1 MIDVKTNNPA
11 ELIVLD
17 VGAGEELNALQ
28 SAKNAEIAKQ
38 AADKAK
44 TEADRAEQSA
54 LKAEQASNSVGARV
68 EEAKNSEANAKESE
82 LAAKA
87 SENTVKLQVGKAEEM
102 KNAAEQAKADA
113 EKNATQAG
121 TSATQAEQS
130 ASTATAKAQEAS
142 ASAEQAKHYAEN
154 VNVFTPSLSENGAL
168 SWTNKAG
175 LDNPPTVNIK
185 GPTGPQGPKGDKGD
199 IGPMGPRGPRGE
211 VGPRG
216 EQGLKGDIGPIGQQG
231 PKGDRGEQ
239 GPKGDRGEAL
249 TIKGKYDS
257 LNALQVA
264 HPTGVEGEAYMVGAV
279 LYVWVDNGW
288 TDCGNIQGPAGE
300 RGQNGKDG
308 VSIAHSW
315 SGSVLKITSASGTS
329 SANLVGPRGERGTQ
343 GPQGPKGDKGE
354 QGLQGPAGVAGPAG
368 KDGTSVTHEWSGS
381 VLKITSASGT
391 SQADL
396 KGPKGDK
403 GDPGAVINNG
413 DVYTNRANTFTAVN
427 TFNGSVFNGYMA
439 SMGGEKIDTDVAKIV
454 AMDNSAITFNPT
466 VVFGLSQILAVK
478 CCIVV
483 IEGAGAPVINWQGCK
498 MFVDAP
504 TKTSNKT
511 TIVTFLMD
519 DQNAYLVS
527 ANYEV

>member
-1 MIDVKTNNPA
+1 MFKITPEEKPKA
-11 ELIVLD
+11 IVIGGAD
-17 VGAGEELNALQ
+17 MVGAVISKVADDVELAHKWAESPDSPDGNPNSK
-28 SAKNAEIAKQ
+28 SAK
-38 AADKAK
+38 
-44 TEADRAEQSA
+44 TW
-54 LKAEQASNSVGARV
+54 AS
-68 EEAKNSEANAKESE
+68 
-82 LAAKA
+82 
-87 SENTVKLQVGKAEEM
+87 
-102 KNAAEQAKADA
+102 QAKYY
-113 EKNATQAG
+113 
-121 TSATQAEQS
+121 S
-130 ASTATAKAQEAS
+130 
-142 ASAEQAKHYAEN
+142 EN
-154 VNVFTPSLSENGAL
+154 VNVFIPNVSSDGDL

-175 LDNPPTVNIK
+175 IENPATVNVK
-185 GPTGPQGPKGDKGD
+185 GPAGPQGPKGDVGN
-199 IGPMGPRGPRGE
+199 IGPVGPRGPRGE

-216 EQGLKGDIGPIGQQG
+216 EQGVQGPKGDVGGVGPMGPIGPKGDKGDIGPHGDIGPRGERGLKGDIGPIGAQG

-300 RGQNGKDG
+300 RGQN
-308 VSIAHSW
+308 
-315 SGSVLKITSASGTS
+315 
-329 SANLVGPRGERGTQ
+329 
-343 GPQGPKGDKGE
+343 
-354 QGLQGPAGVAGPAG
+354 G

>member
-1 MIDVKTNNPA
+1 MFKITPEEKPKA
-11 ELIVLD
+11 IVIGGAD
-17 VGAGEELNALQ
+17 MVGAVISKVADDVELAHKWAESPDSPDGNPNSK
-28 SAKNAEIAKQ
+28 SAK
-38 AADKAK
+38 
-44 TEADRAEQSA
+44 TW
-54 LKAEQASNSVGARV
+54 AS
-68 EEAKNSEANAKESE
+68 
-82 LAAKA
+82 
-87 SENTVKLQVGKAEEM
+87 
-102 KNAAEQAKADA
+102 QAKYY
-113 EKNATQAG
+113 
-121 TSATQAEQS
+121 S
-130 ASTATAKAQEAS
+130 
-142 ASAEQAKHYAEN
+142 EN
-154 VNVFTPSLSENGAL
+154 VNVFIPNVSSDGDL

-175 LDNPPTVNIK
+175 IENPATVNVK
-185 GPTGPQGPKGDKGD
+185 GPAGPQGPKGDVGN
-199 IGPMGPRGPRGE
+199 IGPVGPRGPRGE

-216 EQGLKGDIGPIGQQG
+216 EQGVQGPKGDVGGVGPMGPIGPKGDKGDIGPHGDIGPRGERGLKGDIGPIGAQG

-308 VSIAHSW
+308 TSVTHEW